1 MSLSSPQRPKHYKEH
16 KGRYATV
23 FVDNDVRESCYED
36 GVAMKPCELHRSR
49 RSRSSLEF
57 PYYRAT
63 VTSLRPHFPRTVL
76 HRGLIS
82 MPGFAIVHIKGPS
95 LTVEVTSAHRVA
107 ASNGNG
113 RPFFVYLG
121 KLTAQRVYATLS
133 VVKAEGMSARRERT
147 KVLGRTVRRKPTSLL
162 P

>member
-1 MSLSSPQRPKHYKEH
+1 
-16 KGRYATV
+16 
-23 FVDNDVRESCYED
+23 
-36 GVAMKPCELHRSR
+36 MKPCELHRSR

-82 MPGFAIVHIKGPS
+82 MPGFAIVRVKGSS

-113 RPFFVYLG
+113 SPFFVYLG

-133 VVKAEGMSARRERT
+133 VVKAEGMSVRP
-147 KVLGRTVRRKPTSLL
+147 GRTARARSNREEKTDKSSALIVFCASADDLLCNGDFVPWRRCLSVD
-162 P
+162 